1 MGDLV
6 NPKERGTYFGRRNKI
21 AGFATFFSF
30 IIAGYILQQYG
41 GDTTRQYMGYM
52 IIFVIAML
60 ARIVSM
66 IFLTM
71 MHEPEYHVVPEAYF
85 GFLDFVKK
93 ARYNNYGIFVI
104 YSSLMNFGVFISG
117 PFFTAYMLRD
127 LHLNYI
133 EFTAIQAAAILMKNL
148 SMPLWGMASDRFG
161 TKRVLTIGGFLMPMV
176 PILWSLS
183 RNFWY
188 LIFVQ
193 FYSGLVWAA
202 FELAAFSFIFDI
214 TTPQKRATCVAYY
227 NVFIGI
233 STLVGAVIGGF
244 ILTHTPEF
252 TLGSRFYLLFIISGI
267 LRYATS
273 FIFLPK
279 IREVRVVEHVPY
291 HTLFLNVVT
300 TLPTTGYSM
309 FNFIH
314 NIAQQLPGRIEKE
327 LVKDVSELIK
337 ETSKRIEEQRIVK
350 GVSEVTREARELM
363 KRRRLFG
370 KVKKGGKA
378 GDSHEKGK

>member
-1 MGDLV
+1 
-6 NPKERGTYFGRRNKI
+6 
-21 AGFATFFSF
+21 
-30 IIAGYILQQYG
+30 
-41 GDTTRQYMGYM
+41 
-52 IIFVIAML
+52 
-60 ARIVSM
+60 
-66 IFLTM
+66 
-71 MHEPEYHVVPEAYF
+71 VPEAYF